1 MLMLAALTAA
11 PVAAQ
16 VPDTVRPPEL
26 PRSRPPRVDSFTGI
40 LPGISAGN
48 PINSITSPDS
58 FSRASAPSR
67 YAFRSFADSID
78 WERNR
83 RLAARSTGF
92 RVIVSLLDREVLA
105 IRDVDTLLRA
115 PAAVASGMT
124 LDYAGR
130 TWTFRT
136 PRGRHTVVGK
146 AADPVWR
153 PPDWV
158 YAEAALEHGLELARW
173 PASGGVRL
181 RDGSR
186 LVVRDSLVGVLY
198 PDQPFQPLPVEEHIV
213 FGDTLYIP
221 PFGTLN
227 RRVPGELGSFALDLG
242 DGYLIHGTPHL
253 TSIGMAVTH
262 GCIRLHAEDIAWLYV
277 NVPRGTPVFIF

>member
-1 MLMLAALTAA
+1 MLMLGAVGAAAA
-11 PVAAQ
+11 PAAAQ
-16 VPDTVRPPEL
+16 IPDTARPPQQQP
-26 PRSRPPRVDSFTGI
+26 PRSVRLDSLSGI
-40 LPGISAGN
+40 LSGIPAGN
-48 PINSITSPDS
+48 SIYSIDS
-58 FSRASAPSR
+58 LTGANAPKR
-67 YAFRSFADSID
+67 YAFRSYADSID

-83 RLAARSTGF
+83 RRAERSTGF

-105 IRDVDTLLRA
+105 INGSDTLLRA
-115 PAAVASGMT
+115 PAAVASGLT

-130 TWTFRT
+130 SWTFRT
-136 PRGRHTVVGK
+136 PRGRHVVLGK

-158 YAEAALEHGLELARW
+158 YAEAALEHGLELVRW
-173 PASGGVRL
+173 PASGVVRL

-186 LVVRDSLVGVLY
+186 LVVRDSLVGMTDPY
-198 PDQPFQPLPVEEHIV
+198 QPFRPLPVDEHIV

-221 PFGTLN
+221 PYGTLN

-262 GCIRLHAEDIAWLYV
+262 GCIRLHAENIAWLFE
-277 NVPRGTPVFIF
+277 NVPRGTPVYIF

>member
-1 MLMLAALTAA
+1 MPNSLGIARVFGLAALAAA
-11 PVAAQ
+11 PAVAQ
-16 VPDTVRPPEL
+16 IPDTLQPPL
-26 PRSRPPRVDSFTGI
+26 PRAVRLDSLSITPTGI
-40 LPGISAGN
+40 PRGN
-48 PINSITSPDS
+48 PITGVDLPP
-58 FSRASAPSR
+58 FRT
-67 YAFRSFADSID
+67 FRSYADSID

-83 RLAARSTGF
+83 RLAERSTGF

-105 IRDVDTLLRA
+105 IRGADTLLRA

-130 TWTFRT
+130 RWTFRT
-136 PRGRHTVVGK
+136 PRGRHAVLGK
-146 AADPVWR
+146 AEDPVWR

-158 YAEAALEHGLELARW
+158 YAEAALEHDLELARW
-173 PASGGVRL
+173 PASGAVRL

-186 LVVRDSLVGVLY
+186 LVVRDSLVGLIY

-277 NVPRGTPVFIF
+277 NVPRGTPVFVY